1 MVRSAEGASCEA
13 FVLVCAWTSGNRRV
27 KAAVEDRLQNLKE
40 IISDE
45 MFESKYSQKCVS

>member
-1 MVRSAEGASCEA
+1 MSVLLLVSAWSSDYRGS
-13 FVLVCAWTSGNRRV
+13 
-27 KAAVEDRLQNLKE
+27 KAAAEDRLQNLKE

>member
-1 MVRSAEGASCEA
+1 MLRSAEGVSHEV
-13 FVLVCAWTSGNRRV
+13 FVLVCAWTSGDRGV
-27 KAAVEDRLQNLKE
+27 KAVAEDRLQNLKE